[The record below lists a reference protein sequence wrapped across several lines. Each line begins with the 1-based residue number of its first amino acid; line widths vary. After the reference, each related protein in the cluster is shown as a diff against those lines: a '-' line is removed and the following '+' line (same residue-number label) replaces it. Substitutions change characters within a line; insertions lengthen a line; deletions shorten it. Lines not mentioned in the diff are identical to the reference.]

1 MGTGEVMKWD
11 SPEWRQ
17 VRDAKLLDWFGGNV
31 DAIQFLNLI
40 CDITELW
47 DDLTD
52 KDKPITQK
60 DIDDAMMAALIYLP
74 LNPFY
79 REHATYLTPL
89 MISSINSWKDA
100 NVLSDGT
107 RSQRALAYTLRN
119 MDIQIVQAIVF
130 ITQGYDRLREV
141 SRDIWEFF
149 GADQD
154 DIDSWL
160 SGDVT

>member
-1 MGTGEVMKWD
+1 MRWN
-11 SPEWRQ
+11 SPEWRKE
-17 VRDAKLLDWFGGNV
+17 RDAKILEWFGGNV
-31 DAIQFLNLI
+31 DAVQFLKLI
-40 CDITELW
+40 SDITELW
-47 DDLTD
+47 DDLVD
-52 KDKPITQK
+52 KDREIP
-60 DIDDAMMAALIYLP
+60 DDEIDDAMMAALIYLP

-79 REHATYLTPL
+79 REHAAYLTPL
-89 MISSINSWKDA
+89 MISSINNWKDA
-100 NVLSDGT
+100 NALSAGT

-141 SRDIWEFF
+141 SQDIWTFF

-160 SGDVT
+160 SGDTT

>member
-1 MGTGEVMKWD
+1 MKWD

-17 VRDAKLLDWFGGNV
+17 VRDAKLLEWFNGNE
-31 DAIQFLNLI
+31 DALQFLNLI

-47 DDLTD
+47 DDLID
-52 KDKPITQK
+52 QDKPISQK
-60 DIDDAMMAALIYLP
+60 DINDAMMAALIYLP

-89 MISSINSWKDA
+89 MISSINSWQDA
-100 NVLSDGT
+100 NTLSDGT

-141 SRDIWEFF
+141 SQDIWKFF

-160 SGDVT
+160 SGDAT